1 MHTMT
6 DPEDNWLWIIGPGAI
21 GRLLAASL
29 MAARQRE
36 LREQGTSALPRV
48 LLLGRQA
55 MSGQAVVLDMTTP
68 ESLIVSARIN
78 HSTIDT
84 LQGSSSRKPSAIW
97 LTTKAHGVP
106 AVWQQLAPHIT
117 PETPVTC
124 WQNGLSAQPW
134 LAERHANLLC
144 ASTTEGAWLPAE
156 PGASPTPDADSTA
169 DDLQH
174 LGVQHAGRGHTWLGA
189 WQSDGDGDGDGDHD
203 SQSNQAALLQ
213 GDWLK
218 AAGFACEQT
227 PDIQTRLWHK
237 LAINAAINPLVARYR
252 IRNGQLRDRP
262 FAPMVRQAVEEIST
276 VLDSEGIPAPREGWQ
291 ALVEQ
296 VIRATANNRASM
308 LQDVLA
314 GRPTEVEAILGPLRN
329 TAARHGLALPLLND
343 LYCQLSTPQR

>member
-36 LREQGTSALPRV
+36 LREQGATELPRV

-55 MSGQAVVLDMTTP
+55 MAGQAVVLDMTTP
-68 ESLIVSARIN
+68 ESLTVSTKIN
-78 HSTIDT
+78 HSTIDA
-84 LQGSSSRKPSAIW
+84 LQGPLSRKPSAIW

-117 PETPVTC
+117 PGTSVTC

-156 PGASPTPDADSTA
+156 TGASATPDADSTA

-189 WQSDGDGDGDGDHD
+189 WQSGGDGDPDR
-203 SQSNQAALLQ
+203 QSHQAALLQ
-213 GDWLK
+213 CDWLK
-218 AAGFACEQT
+218 AAGFACEPT

-237 LAINAAINPLVARYR
+237 LAINAAINPLVARYH

-262 FAPMVRQAVEEIST
+262 FAPMVHQAVEEISA
-276 VLDSEGIPAPREGWQ
+276 VLDSEGISAPGEGWQ

-314 GRPTEVEAILGPLRN
+314 GRPTEVEAILGPLRL
-329 TAARHGLALPLLND
+329 AAVRHGLVLPLLDD
-343 LYCQLSTPQR
+343 LYRQLSTPQR

>member
-1 MHTMT
+1 MT

-29 MAARQRE
+29 MEARQRE
-36 LREQGTSALPRV
+36 LCEHETSALPRV

-55 MSGQAVVLDMTTP
+55 MAGQAVVLDMTTP
-68 ESLIVSARIN
+68 ESPTFSVKLN
-78 HSTIDT
+78 YSTIDT
-84 LQGSSSRKPSAIW
+84 LQDSPPRKPSAIW

-106 AVWQQLAPHIT
+106 GVWQQLAPHIT

-156 PGASPTPDADSTA
+156 TGANATPDADSTA
-169 DDLQH
+169 DEFQH

-189 WQSDGDGDGDGDHD
+189 WQSDGDGDGDGEPD
-203 SQSNQAALLQ
+203 SQSHQAALVQ
-213 GDWLK
+213 CDWLR

-262 FAPMVRQAVEEIST
+262 FAPMVRQAVEEISA
-276 VLDSEGIPAPREGWQ
+276 VLDSEGIPAPRGGWQ

-314 GRPTEVEAILGPLRN
+314 GRPTEVEAILGPLRR
-329 TAARHGLALPLLND
+329 TAARHGLALPLLDD

>member
-1 MHTMT
+1 MT

-36 LREQGTSALPRV
+36 LREQGASTLPRV

-55 MSGQAVVLDMTTP
+55 MSGQDVMLDMTTP
-68 ESLIVSARIN
+68 ELLIISARIN

-134 LAERHANLLC
+134 LAERHPTLLC
-144 ASTTEGAWLPAE
+144 ASTTEGAWLPPAI
-156 PGASPTPDADSTA
+156 DSST
-169 DDLQH
+169 DDSVR

-189 WQSDGDGDGDGDHD
+189 WQSDGDGDPD
-203 SQSNQAALLQ
+203 SQSHQAALLQ
-213 GDWLK
+213 CDWLR
-218 AAGFACEQT
+218 AAGFACEST

-262 FAPMVRQAVEEIST
+262 FAPMVRQAVEEISA
-276 VLDSEGIPAPREGWQ
+276 VLDCEGISAPREGWQ

-314 GRPTEVEAILGPLRN
+314 GRPTEVEAILGPLRLA
-329 TAARHGLALPLLND
+329 AARHGLALPLLDD

>member
-1 MHTMT
+1 MT

-36 LREQGTSALPRV
+36 LRAQGVSALPRV

-55 MSGQAVVLDMTTP
+55 MAGQAVVLDMTTP
-68 ESLIVSARIN
+68 ESLTISVKIN
-78 HSTIDT
+78 YSTTDT
-84 LQGSSSRKPSAIW
+84 LQDSPPGKPSAIW

-106 AVWQQLAPHIT
+106 AAWQQLTPHIT

-134 LAERHANLLC
+134 LTERHANLLC
-144 ASTTEGAWLPAE
+144 ASTTEGAWLPPE
-156 PGASPTPDADSTA
+156 PGATATPDAGSTA
-169 DDLQH
+169 DEFQH

-189 WQSDGDGDGDGDHD
+189 WQSDGDPD
-203 SQSNQAALLQ
+203 SQPHQAALLQ
-213 GDWLK
+213 CDWLR
-218 AAGFACEQT
+218 AAGFACEST

-262 FAPMVRQAVEEIST
+262 FAPMVRQAVEEISAI
-276 VLDSEGIPAPREGWQ
+276 LDSEGISAPREGWQ

-296 VIRATANNRASM
+296 VILATANNRASM

-314 GRPTEVEAILGPLRN
+314 GRPTEVEAILGPLRLA
-329 TAARHGLALPLLND
+329 AARHGLALPLLDD
-343 LYCQLSTPQR
+343 LYRQLSTPQR

>member
-1 MHTMT
+1 MDTHTMI

-36 LREQGTSALPRV
+36 LREQGTSELPRV

-55 MSGQAVVLDMTTP
+55 MPGQAVALEMTTP
-68 ESLIVSARIN
+68 EALCVIEKIIY
-78 HSTIDT
+78 STIDT
-84 LQGSSSRKPSAIW
+84 LQGLPSRKPSAIW

-106 AVWQQLAPHIT
+106 AVWQQLTPHIT

-156 PGASPTPDADSTA
+156 TGASATPDTDPTT

-189 WQSDGDGDGDGDHD
+189 WQSDGDGDPGR
-203 SQSNQAALLQ
+203 QSHQAALLQ
-213 GDWLK
+213 CDWLR

-227 PDIQTRLWHK
+227 SDIQTRLWHK

-252 IRNGQLRDRP
+252 IRNGQLRDQP

-276 VLDSEGIPAPREGWQ
+276 VLDSEGIPAPGGGWQ

-314 GRPTEVEAILGPLRN
+314 GRPTEVEAILGPLRS
-329 TAARHGLALPLLND
+329 TASRHGLALPLLND
-343 LYCQLSTPQR
+343 LYHQLSTPQR

>member
-36 LREQGTSALPRV
+36 LREQGASTLPRV

-55 MSGQAVVLDMTTP
+55 MVGQAIILDMTTP
-68 ESLIVSARIN
+68 ESHTVSTKIKY
-78 HSTIDT
+78 STIDT
-84 LQGSSSRKPSAIW
+84 LQGPSSRKPSAIW
-97 LTTKAHGVP
+97 LTTKAYGVP
-106 AVWQQLAPHIT
+106 AVWQQLTPHIT

-144 ASTTEGAWLPAE
+144 ASTTEGAWLPPE
-156 PGASPTPDADSTA
+156 TGASTTPDAGSTA
-169 DDLQH
+169 DELQH

-189 WQSDGDGDGDGDHD
+189 WQSDGDGDPD
-203 SQSNQAALLQ
+203 SQSHQAALMQ
-213 GDWLK
+213 CEWLK

-262 FAPMVRQAVEEIST
+262 FAPMVRQAVEEIAT
-276 VLDSEGIPAPREGWQ
+276 VLDSEGISAPGEGWQ

-314 GRPTEVEAILGPLRN
+314 GRPTEVEAILGPLRL
-329 TAARHGLALPLLND
+329 AATRHGLALPLLDD
-343 LYCQLSTPQR
+343 LYRQLSTPQH

>member
-1 MHTMT
+1 MT

-36 LREQGTSALPRV
+36 LREQGVSTLPRV

-55 MSGQAVVLDMTTP
+55 MAGQAVVLNMTTP
-68 ESLIVSARIN
+68 ESHSVSAKIN
-78 HSTIDT
+78 YSTIDT
-84 LQGSSSRKPSAIW
+84 PQGSPSKKPSAIW

-106 AVWQQLAPHIT
+106 GVWQQLAPHIT
-117 PETPVTC
+117 PETSVTC

-134 LAERHANLLC
+134 LAERHANLIC

-156 PGASPTPDADSTA
+156 TGANATPDTGSTA
-169 DDLQH
+169 DELQH

-189 WQSDGDGDGDGDHD
+189 WQSGGDGDPD
-203 SQSNQAALLQ
+203 SQSNQATLVQ
-213 GDWLK
+213 CDWLR
-218 AAGFACEQT
+218 AAEFACEST

-262 FAPMVRQAVEEIST
+262 FAPMVRQAVEEISA
-276 VLDSEGIPAPREGWQ
+276 VLNSEGIPAPGEGWQ

-314 GRPTEVEAILGPLRN
+314 GRPTEVEAILGPLRR
-329 TAARHGLALPLLND
+329 TAARHGLALPLLDD

>member
-36 LREQGTSALPRV
+36 LREQGASALPRV

-55 MSGQAVVLDMTTP
+55 MAGQAVMLDMTTP
-68 ESLIVSARIN
+68 ESLIVSAKIN
-78 HSTIDT
+78 YSTIDI
-84 LQGSSSRKPSAIW
+84 LQSSSSRKPSAIW

-117 PETPVTC
+117 PGTPVTC

-144 ASTTEGAWLPAE
+144 ASTTEGAWMPPE
-156 PGASPTPDADSTA
+156 PGAIATPDTDSTA
-169 DDLQH
+169 DELQH

-189 WQSDGDGDGDGDHD
+189 WQSGGDGDPD
-203 SQSNQAALLQ
+203 SQSNQAALMQ

-262 FAPMVRQAVEEIST
+262 FAPMVRQAVEEISA
-276 VLDSEGIPAPREGWQ
+276 VLDSEGISAPGEGWQ

-314 GRPTEVEAILGPLRN
+314 DRPTEVEAILGPLRLA
-329 TAARHGLALPLLND
+329 TARHGLALPLLND

>member
-1 MHTMT
+1 
-6 DPEDNWLWIIGPGAI
+6 
-21 GRLLAASL
+21 
-29 MAARQRE
+29 
-36 LREQGTSALPRV
+36 
-48 LLLGRQA
+48 QA
-55 MSGQAVVLDMTTP
+55 MAGQAVMLDMTTP
-68 ESLIVSARIN
+68 ASHTVSAKIN
-78 HSTIDT
+78 YSTIDT
-84 LQGSSSRKPSAIW
+84 LQGSPSRKPSAIW

-117 PETPVTC
+117 PGTPVTC

-156 PGASPTPDADSTA
+156 TGASTTPDNGSTA

-189 WQSDGDGDGDGDHD
+189 WQSGGDGDHD
-203 SQSNQAALLQ
+203 SQSNQAALMQ

-262 FAPMVRQAVEEIST
+262 FAPMVRQAVEEISA
-276 VLDSEGIPAPREGWQ
+276 VLDSEGIPAPGEGWQ

-314 GRPTEVEAILGPLRN
+314 GRPTEVEAILGPLRR
-329 TAARHGLALPLLND
+329 TAARHGLALPLLDD
-343 LYCQLSTPQR
+343 LYRQLSTPQR

>member
-36 LREQGTSALPRV
+36 LREQGATELPRV
-48 LLLGRQA
+48 LLVGRQA
-55 MSGQAVVLDMTTP
+55 MAGQDVMLDMTTP
-68 ESLIVSARIN
+68 ESLIVSEKIN
-78 HSTIDT
+78 YLTIDT
-84 LQGSSSRKPSAIW
+84 LQVSSSRKPSAIW

-106 AVWQQLAPHIT
+106 GVWQQLAPHIT
-117 PETPVTC
+117 PETSVTC

-156 PGASPTPDADSTA
+156 TGASATPDAGSTA
-169 DDLQH
+169 DELQH

-189 WQSDGDGDGDGDHD
+189 WQSGGDGDHD
-203 SQSNQAALLQ
+203 SHSDQAALVQ
-213 GDWLK
+213 CDWLK

-262 FAPMVRQAVEEIST
+262 FAPMVRQAVEEISA
-276 VLDSEGIPAPREGWQ
+276 VLGSEGISAPGEGWQ

-296 VIRATANNRASM
+296 VICATANNRASM

-314 GRPTEVEAILGPLRN
+314 GRPTEVEAILGPLRRA
-329 TAARHGLALPLLND
+329 AARHGLALPLLDD
-343 LYCQLSTPQR
+343 LYRQLSTPQR

>member
-1 MHTMT
+1 MT

-36 LREQGTSALPRV
+36 LREQGATELPRV

-55 MSGQAVVLDMTTP
+55 MAGQAVMLDMTTP
-68 ESLIVSARIN
+68 ESHTVSAKIN
-78 HSTIDT
+78 YSTIDT
-84 LQGSSSRKPSAIW
+84 LQGSPSRKPSAIW

-117 PETPVTC
+117 PGTPVTC

-156 PGASPTPDADSTA
+156 TGATATPDADSTA
-169 DDLQH
+169 DDHQH

-189 WQSDGDGDGDGDHD
+189 WQSGGDGDHD
-203 SQSNQAALLQ
+203 SQSNQVALME

-218 AAGFACEQT
+218 AAGFACERT

-262 FAPMVRQAVEEIST
+262 FAPMVRQAVEEISA
-276 VLDSEGIPAPREGWQ
+276 VLGSEGISAPGEGWQ

-314 GRPTEVEAILGPLRN
+314 GRPTEVEAILGPLRR
-329 TAARHGLALPLLND
+329 TASRHGLVLPLLDD
-343 LYCQLSTPQR
+343 LYCQLSMPQR